1 MKNRKFLVPIAS
13 LVTALSVSP
22 VNANLNN
29 EKIVEDSSA
38 TKNVN
43 VVAQS
48 PFSFVLKTSNDAPML
63 LGAHRSHSSHSS
75 HGSHSSHSSHYS
87 GY

>member
-22 VNANLNN
+22 VNANLNS
-29 EKIVEDSSA
+29 EKIVEDSIA
-38 TKNVN
+38 TANVN
-43 VVAQS
+43 AVAQS

>member
-22 VNANLNN
+22 VNANLNS
-29 EKIVEDSSA
+29 EKIVEDSIA
-38 TKNVN
+38 TTNVN
-43 VVAQS
+43 AVAQS
-48 PFSFVLKTSNDAPML
+48 PFSFILKTSNDAPML

-75 HGSHSSHSSHYS
+75 HASHSSHSSHYS

>member
-13 LVTALSVSP
+13 LVTALSVSQ
-22 VNANLNN
+22 VNANLNS
-29 EKIVEDSSA
+29 EQIVEDSIEI
-38 TKNVN
+38 TKTNTVT
-43 VVAQS
+43 QS
-48 PFSFVLKTSNDAPML
+48 PFSFILKTSNDAPML

-75 HGSHSSHSSHYS
+75 HASHSSHSSHYS